1 MPLVGKFNKEVRS
14 LLCVIDIYSKYVWV
28 LPLKDKKSIT
38 ITNAFQRILDESGR
52 KPNKTWVD
60 KDSEFYHR
68 LIKSWLEDND
78 TEMYSTHNEGISV
91 VAERFT
97 RILKNRIYKYMISIS
112 EMCISTNWIT

>member
-1 MPLVGKFNKEVRS
+1 M
-14 LLCVIDIYSKYVWV
+14 LCVINIYSKYVWV

-38 ITNAFQRILDESGR
+38 TPNAFQRILDEAGR

-68 LIKSWLEDND
+68 LIKSWLDDND
-78 TEMYSTHNEGISV
+78 TETYSTHNEAKSV

-97 RILKNRIYKYMISIS
+97 RILKNRIYKYMTPISQI
-112 EMCISTNWIT
+112 CISTI